1 MGGGTHSYPIVF
13 QVGHLAGVVWDM
25 CERTG
30 CTVVLD
36 MGSGLVSREMD
47 TDVLHTILSALFLYR
62 PSHCPV
68 VNHFP
73 LPPST
78 SGIYCTRSEIGRWE
92 GLGTL
97 LIRYDGGK
105 AWEHC

>member
-1 MGGGTHSYPIVF
+1 MGGETHSYPIVF
-13 QVGHLAGVVWDM
+13 QVGHLAGVVRDM

-47 TDVLHTILSALFLYR
+47 TDMLHTILSALFLYR

-78 SGIYCTRSEIGRWE
+78 SLYLWY
-92 GLGTL
+92 L
-97 LIRYDGGK
+97 LSS
-105 AWEHC
+105 C